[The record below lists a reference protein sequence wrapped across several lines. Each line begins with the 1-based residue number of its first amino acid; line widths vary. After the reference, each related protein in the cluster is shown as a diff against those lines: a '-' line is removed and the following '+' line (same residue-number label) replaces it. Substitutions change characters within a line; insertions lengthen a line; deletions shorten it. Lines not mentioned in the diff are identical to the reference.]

1 MGFAFGRSRRRMVA
15 EQLVTRG
22 ITDPRV
28 LDAMTTVPRHIFVN
42 AVLASQAYQ
51 DSSLPIGEGQTISQP
66 YMVGKMSQLLLL
78 KGHERVLEIGT
89 GCGYQ
94 TAVLSRLC
102 RRVYSIERIPSLH
115 EHARH
120 NLRLARHANVMLK
133 CGDGTEGWEEYA
145 LFDAILVAAGGG
157 RVPEAWLHQLREG
170 GVLVMPVGCRR
181 EHVLVRFRKLGGK
194 WSEEHFDACAFVPL
208 VHG

>member
-1 MGFAFGRSRRRMVA
+1 MSLAFERPRKRMIQG
-15 EQLVTRG
+15 QLLARG
-22 ITDPRV
+22 ITDTRV
-28 LDAMTTVPRHIFVN
+28 LDAMSMVPRHMFVDP
-42 AVLASQAYQ
+42 ALASHAYQ

-66 YMVGKMSQLLLL
+66 YMVGKMSQLLAL

-115 EHARH
+115 ERARH
-120 NLRLARHANVMLK
+120 NLRAARHANVMLK
-133 CGDGTEGWEEYA
+133 CADGTEGWEEYA
-145 LFDAILVAAGGG
+145 PFDAILAAAGGCKT
-157 RVPEAWLHQLREG
+157 PQAWLDQLREG
-170 GVLVMPVGCRR
+170 GMLVMPVGSEG
-181 EHVLVRFRKLGGK
+181 EHVLVRLRKHEKK
-194 WSEEHFDACAFVPL
+194 WSEEYFDTCTFVPL